1 MAMNEKKVY
10 VQCRKVDEA
19 VVKAQIAGAKKGYEM
34 IMSKSVAK
42 EGIKVTTLTSF
53 IASLAYCLAGAYVP
67 FDPFF
72 TRFANMFCSTCL
84 NLL

>member
-42 EGIKVTTLTSF
+42 EGIKVTTFLIAFLSF
-53 IASLAYCLAGAYVP
+53 CLRHRAHLAWCARLII
-67 FDPFF
+67 
-72 TRFANMFCSTCL
+72 
-84 NLL
+84 